1 MKAGRTGS
9 PAKRTEATRALIR
22 AKALE
27 RGQQRS
33 AETRRRVVAAM
44 AAIEQEMTSNE
55 GIYPHNGGAVSAAE
69 VARRAGVHTTTF
81 FSPKQREL
89 GEEVRAWLESLK
101 KRNAASVTAVK
112 RSLAER
118 IADWKALY
126 EGLAQSHRDTELQ
139 LQQVEAELGQAR
151 EQLAT
156 VSHERDALTE
166 QLAKAG
172 GGSVVP
178 IRPKRS

>member
-1 MKAGRTGS
+1 MKARDNGS
-9 PAKRTEATRALIR
+9 PGKRTDATRELIR

-33 AETRRRVVAAM
+33 AETRNRVLTAM
-44 AAIEQEMTSNE
+44 AAIEQEMASND
-55 GIYPHNGGAVSAAE
+55 GIYPQNGGAVSAAE
-69 VARRAGVHTTTF
+69 VARRAGVHSTTF

-89 GEEVRAWLESLK
+89 GDEVRAWLESLK
-101 KRNAASVTAVK
+101 KRNAASVSAVK

-118 IADWKALY
+118 IADWKELY

-139 LQQVEAELGQAR
+139 LQQVEAELGVAR
-151 EQLAT
+151 EQLAV
-156 VSHERDALTE
+156 VSYERDALRE

-178 IRPKRS
+178 LRPKRR